1 MARHLLLRLRAPLIA
16 FGGETIDNYGVI
28 RDFPALSMVAGLFA
42 NALGWDRGDDG
53 QHNRLQERLVMGARL
68 DSEGARLVDYQT
80 ALLYQDDR
88 GWTTHGVVEER
99 GNRNSTVFYV
109 ETDTPNGRKKAGT
122 LQLYRHYHADM
133 NVLVALRLQ
142 AADEAP
148 TLDDLAIALDKP
160 ARPLF
165 VGRKNCLPT
174 DRLMAGWVDADNI
187 LDALQRAEPALHHD
201 ARAQWPDG
209 EGRLIGQH
217 EDRSLDVCDERNW
230 TSGVHGGWRPVRE
243 GMLRMTA
250 PQPDQQGAA

>member
-28 RDFPALSMVAGLFA
+28 RDFPALSMVTGLFA
-42 NALGWDRGDDG
+42 SALGWDRGDDV

-68 DSEGARLVDYQT
+68 DDGGKRLVDYQT
-80 ALLYQDDR
+80 ALIYQDDS
-88 GWTTHGVVEER
+88 GWTTNGKPEGR
-99 GNRNSTVFYV
+99 QTSPSYSTM
-109 ETDTPNGRKKAGT
+109 PNGRKGLT
-122 LQLYRHYHADM
+122 LQRYRHYHADM
-133 NVLVALRLQ
+133 NVLVALRLK
-142 AADEAP
+142 AADDAP
-148 TLDDLAIALDKP
+148 TLDDLAAALDKP

-187 LDALQRAEPALHHD
+187 LEALQRAEPALHHD
-201 ARAQWPDG
+201 VRAQWPDG
-209 EGRLIGQH
+209 EGRLPVQH

-243 GMLRMTA
+243 GMLRMPA
-250 PQPDQQGAA
+250 PQPEQQGAA

>member
-28 RDFPALSMVAGLFA
+28 RDFPALSMITGLFA
-42 NALGWDRGDDG
+42 NALGWDRGENVP
-53 QHNRLQERLVMGARL
+53 HNRLQERLVMGARL
-68 DSEGARLVDYQT
+68 DADGQRLVDFQT
-80 ALLYQDDR
+80 AQLQANDK
-88 GWTTHGVVEER
+88 GWTTRGVVEER
-99 GNRNSTVFYV
+99 
-109 ETDTPNGRKKAGT
+109 AGGAGSYAGPH
-122 LQLYRHYHADM
+122 LRYRYYHANM

-142 AADEAP
+142 AADETP

-174 DRLMAGWVDADNI
+174 DRLMAGWVEADNI
-187 LDALQRAEPALHHD
+187 LDALQSAEPALQND

-209 EGRLIGQH
+209 EGRLPGQH
-217 EDRSLDVCDERNW
+217 EDRNLDVCDERNW

-243 GMLRMTA
+243 GVLQMPAREA
-250 PQPDQQGAA
+250 DQQGAA

>member
-28 RDFPALSMVAGLFA
+28 RDFPALSMVTGLFA
-42 NALGWDRGDDG
+42 NALGWVRGDDA

-68 DSEGARLVDYQT
+68 DESGERMLDYQT
-80 ALLYQDDR
+80 ALIYQDDS
-88 GWTTHGVVEER
+88 GWTTHGKSEGR
-99 GNRNSTVFYV
+99 QTSPSYSTM
-109 ETDTPNGRKKAGT
+109 PNGRKGLT
-122 LQLYRHYHADM
+122 LQRYRHYHADM

-148 TLDDLAIALDKP
+148 TLDDLAAALDKP
-160 ARPLF
+160 ARPLV

-174 DRLMAGWVDADNI
+174 DRLMAGWVVADNI
-187 LDALQRAEPALHHD
+187 LGALQRAEPALHHD
-201 ARAQWPDG
+201 VRAQWPDG
-209 EGRLIGQH
+209 EGRLPGQH

-243 GMLRMTA
+243 GMLRMPA
-250 PQPDQQGAA
+250 PQLEQQGAA

>member
-28 RDFPALSMVAGLFA
+28 RDFPALSMVTGLFA

-68 DSEGARLVDYQT
+68 DEIGERMLDYQT
-80 ALLYQDDR
+80 ALIYQDDA
-88 GWTTHGVVEER
+88 GWTTHGKPEGR
-99 GNRNSTVFYV
+99 QTSPSYSTM
-109 ETDTPNGRKKAGT
+109 PNGRKGLT
-122 LQLYRHYHADM
+122 LQRYRHYHADM
-133 NVLVALRLQ
+133 NVLIALRLQ
-142 AADEAP
+142 AADDAP
-148 TLDDLAIALDKP
+148 SLDDLAVALDKP

-174 DRLMAGWVDADNI
+174 DRLMAGWVEADNI
-187 LDALQRAEPALHHD
+187 LEALQRAEPALHHD
-201 ARAQWPDG
+201 VRAQWPYG
-209 EGRLIGQH
+209 EGSLPGQH

-243 GMLRMTA
+243 GMLRMPA
-250 PQPDQQGAA
+250 LQPEQQGAA